1 MSGLDIFFSIFLI
14 VVGAIG
20 GVSSFVRKA
29 RRGQSKFVGFVVSV
43 LFLIGGILCLIFG
56 LPASEFILD

>member
-29 RRGQSKFVGFVVSV
+29 RRGQSKFVGFVISV
-43 LFLIGGILCLIFG
+43 LFLIGGIVCLIFG
-56 LPASEFILD
+56 FPVSEYIA